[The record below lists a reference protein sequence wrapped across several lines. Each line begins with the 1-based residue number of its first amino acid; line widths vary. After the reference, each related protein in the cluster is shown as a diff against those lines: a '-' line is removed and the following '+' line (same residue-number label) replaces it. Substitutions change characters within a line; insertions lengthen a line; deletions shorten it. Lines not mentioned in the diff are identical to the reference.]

1 MYQLFSMP
9 LFQMAAA
16 GGSSAMSIVMLVSI
30 FAIFY
35 FLLIRPQRKKEKE
48 RQAMIEAVKKG
59 DKVTTIGGIKGVV
72 TNVKESTVTVKVDDN
87 CKLEFT
93 KSAVSSVDSSKD
105 EVKSDD
111 KTAVEDKSKDAKKT
125 KK

>member
-1 MYQLFSMP
+1 MYQLFSLP
-9 LFQMAAA
+9 LLQIAAA

-48 RQAMIEAVKKG
+48 RQAMIDAVKKG
-59 DKVTTIGGIKGVV
+59 DKVTTIGGIKGMV
-72 TNVKESTVTVKVDDN
+72 TNVKESTVMVKVDDN
-87 CKLEFT
+87 VKLEFT

-105 EVKSDD
+105 DPKGED
-111 KTAVEDKSKDAKKT
+111 KTAVEDNSGNDKK